1 MKILV
6 TGGAGFLGRHIIDKL
21 LETGNNAI
29 TVLTRGKYPDLEE
42 CGIRVISADLNNK
55 DSLINACEGIET
67 IFHVASKT
75 GISGKFQDYFQTNV
89 TGTRNLLQ
97 AAGLRG
103 VKNFIYTS
111 TPSVVYGSSEIIN
124 GTESLPYPSHYL
136 TAYAATKAEAELLVL
151 SYNGRAGLR
160 TCALRPHLIFGP
172 GDTSLIPRII
182 SRARAGRLR
191 IVGRGENL
199 ISVSYVEN
207 TADAHICALNRLKE
221 NAANVCGKAFF
232 INEDAPVN
240 CWEFINKI
248 LEACRIPVVKKS
260 LPARLAYTVGYIL
273 EKICALITPNWEP
286 PLTRFLTLQLST
298 SHYFDNNNAK
308 NALKW
313 HPQITPDEALRRTVQ
328 AFRDYPAQP

>member
-6 TGGAGFLGRHIIDKL
+6 TGGAGFLGRHIVDKL
-21 LETGNNAI
+21 LEAGNNDI
-29 TVLTRGKYPDLEE
+29 TVLSRRKYPDLEE
-42 CGIRVISADLNNK
+42 CGIRVISTDLNNK
-55 DSLINACEGIET
+55 DRLIAACEGIET
-67 IFHVASKT
+67 VFHVASKT

-111 TPSVVYGSSEIIN
+111 TPSVVYGSSEICN
-124 GTESLPYPSHYL
+124 GTEDLPYPAHYL

-172 GDTSLIPRII
+172 GDTSLIPRILLKAK
-182 SRARAGRLR
+182 SGRLR
-191 IVGRGENL
+191 IVGKGDNL
-199 ISVSYVEN
+199 ISISYVEN
-207 TADAHICALNRLKE
+207 TADAHICALHRLSE

-232 INEDAPVN
+232 INEDVPVN
-240 CWEFINKI
+240 CWVFINKL
-248 LEACRIPVVKKS
+248 LEACNIPVIKKRI
-260 LPARLAYTVGYIL
+260 AGRLAYIIGFIL
-273 EKICALITPNWEP
+273 EKTGSLFTPHWEP

-298 SHYFDNNNAK
+298 SHYFDNSQAK
-308 NALKW
+308 KALLWQPK
-313 HPQITPDEALRRTVQ
+313 ITPEEALHRTVQ
-328 AFRDYPAQP
+328 AFRN